1 MTDQT
6 PLSGFPENLAQNAP
20 PIKRKRSYGD
30 LPRAAVVAIAPRD
43 LLAFDNDRS
52 NRVRAHSLTLFSPSD
67 RSISAGLRGA

>member
-20 PIKRKRSYGD
+20 PIIRKRSYGD
-30 LPRAAVVAIAPRD
+30 LPRPAMMTIATRD

-52 NRVRAHSLTLFSPSD
+52 NRCRAHAFTLYSPD
-67 RSISAGLRGA
+67 TGLAAPG